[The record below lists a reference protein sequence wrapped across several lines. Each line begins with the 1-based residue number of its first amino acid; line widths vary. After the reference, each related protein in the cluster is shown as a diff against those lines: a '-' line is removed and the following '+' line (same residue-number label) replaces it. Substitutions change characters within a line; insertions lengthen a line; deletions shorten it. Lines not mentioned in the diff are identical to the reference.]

1 MGTDAAMAE
10 ALVTAELWEAIEP
23 LLPEESPKLKGGRPR
38 VPDRMALVSVLF
50 VPNRASGWGAT
61 GGCSSALR
69 RG

>member
-23 LLPEESPKLKGGRPR
+23 LLPEGSPMPKGGRPR
-38 VPDRMALVSVLF
+38 VPDRMALVSVPF

-61 GGCSSALR
+61 GGCSSALC